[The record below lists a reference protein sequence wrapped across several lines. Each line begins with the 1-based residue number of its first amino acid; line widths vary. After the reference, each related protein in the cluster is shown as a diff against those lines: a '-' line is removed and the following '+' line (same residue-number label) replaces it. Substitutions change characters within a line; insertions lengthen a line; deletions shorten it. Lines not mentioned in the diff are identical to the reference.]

1 MFFVFFL
8 YVFNAT
14 KVEKIVYYTV
24 TLSTPPCVRR
34 APTNSCHNQACYKTR
49 IIIYYFLFRCHN
61 VTLETVY
68 TMINFMASFLAIIEY
83 EVGIDS
89 KYQS

>member
-1 MFFVFFL
+1 M
-8 YVFNAT
+8 
-14 KVEKIVYYTV
+14 
-24 TLSTPPCVRR
+24 TLSTPHCVRR
-34 APTNSCHNQACYKTR
+34 APTNSCHNQASYKTR
-49 IIIYYFLFRCHN
+49 IIIYYSLFR
-61 VTLETVY
+61 Y